1 MKKLF
6 YLFLTLFAL
15 VGCENIDEFDQNLS
29 GNPEA
34 SELPQTLYA
43 SILNEED
50 AQDSLQTRT
59 FLNSNKKVVWH
70 ADDEIS
76 FFVNNTHGR
85 YKSEGA
91 DGAAHVTF
99 DLVSETTV
107 NVANPPKYSL
117 AVYPYDE
124 TITCER
130 EGDQDKLH
138 VTYPATQTYAGNGFA
153 KGTHLMVSAG
163 TIPDKADNNLQFR
176 NACGYLVLK
185 LYGNNTK
192 VKSIAL
198 SSRTGN
204 EKIAGAATIVAK
216 SNAAPVTTMSDGAG
230 STVTLNCGN
239 EGVTLGADAA
249 NATEFWFML
258 PPVTFE
264 GGIKVVVT
272 EDDGS
277 TYTKETTK
285 AVTVSRNTIKPMAA
299 FHVGSQ
305 LYYTTNSGSQLSFTN
320 AFDANIKDHKYDE
333 AKAKFVVSFH
343 GTLTSIQKDA
353 FKGKDI
359 TSIDIPETVTTIEE
373 AAFYEAANLTA
384 LTIPGSVNFIGYDA
398 FYGCTAMTNLEL
410 EPSPTNTTLGMVYS
424 SYVATPRSPFWA
436 SPLQSIH
443 INRQVVELDEDGKEI
458 TDFSSVVGMFNLE
471 EDEQLIDI
479 VIGEQLVNISD
490 RMFGTPGIT
499 SITIPS
505 TVQSIGVQAFSFAKY
520 VNTIVFEESAEPIK
534 IKTISKS
541 LEALPFARCPLTS
554 ITLNRE
560 VSYLDKD
567 GNAYTPTGANYGA
580 FSTDSNS
587 DYLIDGYDELECDV
601 TIGPNV
607 RTIHPYMFSK
617 LHVKNV
623 IMADGVTSIGE
634 GAFYDCDK
642 LINITIAGTVNSI
655 ANDVFYDCDNLSSVS
670 FLPSPTNTALTMG
683 YQTYGLDE
691 EGPFYDAS
699 LEQVILNRNINYTLY
714 EEGGFDQDDEALFSG
729 GDNSFSVEMGNQ
741 VTIVPPYVF
750 AYSGITSV
758 NIPVSVTAIQTNAFR
773 DCENLQTVV
782 IEPSSEHIKISAQ
795 HSDDSYM
802 TTYGTFYQSPLRTI
816 ELGRH
821 IDYYSYDDET
831 PLSPDRSS
839 NGVFAKFS
847 TPTDYTAEVE
857 IGANVDAIHN
867 YMFYN
872 VPMQSV
878 TIPARVDAIGRGA
891 FYCSTLKNV
900 TCEGSTP
907 PRLDTDAFNS
917 TTLQN
922 VYIPAGSW
930 NSYVYVGTGWSTY
943 QTKLRDPQ
951 RSQQ

>member
-15 VGCENIDEFDQNLS
+15 AGCDKMDGFDQNLS

-50 AQDSLQTRT
+50 TPDSLQTRT
-59 FLNSNKKVVWH
+59 YLNNNKKVVWH
-70 ADDEIS
+70 AGDEIS

-85 YKSEGA
+85 YVSKGQ
-91 DGAAHVTF
+91 DGAEHVTF

-107 NVANPPKYSL
+107 SVANPPKYSL

-124 TITCER
+124 TFTCER

-138 VTYPATQTYAGNGFA
+138 VTYPATQTYAGNSFA

-163 TIPDKADNNLQFR
+163 TIQNGTDSNLQFR

-185 LYGNNTK
+185 LYGSNTK

-198 SSRTGN
+198 SGKGA

-216 SNAAPVTTMSDGAG
+216 SNAAPVTTMADGAG

-239 EGVTLGADAA
+239 EGVTIGADAA

-272 EDDGS
+272 EADGS
-277 TYTKETTK
+277 TYTKETSK
-285 AVTVSRNTIKPMAA
+285 AVTVARNTIKPMAA

-305 LYYTTNSGSQLSFTN
+305 LYYTTNSGNQLSFTN
-320 AFDANIKDHKYDE
+320 AFDANIKDHKYDA
-333 AKAKFVVSFH
+333 AKAKFVVSFN
-343 GTLTSIQKDA
+343 GSLTTIKKDA
-353 FKGKDI
+353 FKEKDI
-359 TSIDIPETVTTIEE
+359 TTIDIPETVTTIEE
-373 AAFYEAANLTA
+373 TAFYEAKNLTA

-398 FYGCTAMTNLEL
+398 FYGCTAVTNLEL

-424 SYVATPRSPFWA
+424 SYIATPRSPFWA

-443 INRQVVELDEDGKEI
+443 INRQVVLLNTDGDEI
-458 TDFSSVVGMFNLE
+458 TEISENTPGIFNLNV
-471 EDEQLIDI
+471 DEQIQEI
-479 VIGEQLVNISD
+479 IIGEQLVNIPD
-490 RMFGTPGIT
+490 LMFGTPGIT

-505 TVQSIGVQAFSFAKY
+505 TVQSIGVRAFSFAEHLH
-520 VNTIVFEESAEPIK
+520 TIVFEESTEPIK
-534 IKTISKS
+534 IKTYSAI
-541 LEALPFARCPLTS
+541 ELPFRNCPLTS

-560 VSYLDKD
+560 VINIDSD
-567 GNAYTPTGANYGA
+567 GEVFVPDDSGEGV
-580 FSTDSNS
+580 FSPYSKYVP
-587 DYLIDGYDELECDV
+587 DYDNLECTV
-601 TIGPNV
+601 NIGANV
-607 RTIHPYMFSK
+607 RTILPYMFSE
-617 LHVKNV
+617 LQVKNV
-623 IMADGVTSIGE
+623 TMADGVTSIGE
-634 GAFYDCDK
+634 GAFYNCKK
-642 LINITIAGTVNSI
+642 LTNITIAGTVNMI
-655 ANDVFYDCDNLSSVS
+655 ANDVFFNCYALCSVS

-683 YQTYGLDE
+683 YQINSFANQV
-691 EGPFYDAS
+691 GPFSDAS
-699 LEQVILNRNINYTLY
+699 LQQVRLNRNINYTLY
-714 EEGGFDQDDEALFSG
+714 DEGELDDDGEALFSG
-729 GDNSFSVEMGNQ
+729 SKNSFSVEMGNQ
-741 VTIVPPYVF
+741 VTIVPPYMF

-773 DCENLQTVV
+773 DCEALQTVV
-782 IEPSSEHIKISAQ
+782 IEPSSEHIKISVQ
-795 HSDDSYM
+795 SKKDMGVWS
-802 TTYGTFYQSPLRTI
+802 TNGTFYQSPLRTI

-821 IDYYSYDDET
+821 IDYYSYDDVT
-831 PLSPDRSS
+831 MLSPNKSS
-839 NGVFAKFS
+839 DGVFAKLQ
-847 TPTDYTAEVE
+847 TPSNYTTEVE

-872 VPMQSV
+872 VPMLSV
-878 TIPARVDAIGRGA
+878 TIPARVDAIGKGA
-891 FYCSTLKNV
+891 FNCSTLETV
-900 TCEGSTP
+900 TCEGSVP
-907 PRLDTDAFNS
+907 PRLDTDVFNS
-917 TTLQN
+917 NTLQN
-922 VYIPAGSW
+922 VYIPAGSYY
-930 NSYVYVGTGWSTY
+930 SYVSAGTGWSTY
-943 QTKLRDPQ
+943 QLKLRDPQ